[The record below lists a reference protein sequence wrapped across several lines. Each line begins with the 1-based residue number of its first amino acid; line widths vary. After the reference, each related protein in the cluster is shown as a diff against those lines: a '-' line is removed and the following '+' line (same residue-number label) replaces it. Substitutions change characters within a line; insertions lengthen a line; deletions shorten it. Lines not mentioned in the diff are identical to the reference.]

1 MSMSQQYIYA
11 IGRRKT
17 ATAQVRLFTGSGA
30 SVINGKPFD
39 QYVHRSDL
47 FATLLS
53 PLKTVGGQDKYHF
66 DVKVAGSG
74 ESAQV
79 EAIRLGLARAL
90 VSENA
95 GIKKVLKAE
104 GFLKRDSR
112 IVERKKPGLH
122 KARKASQ
129 WSKR

>member
-1 MSMSQQYIYA
+1 MTSKKYTYA

-17 ATAQVRLFTGSGA
+17 ATAQVRLFAGSGT
-30 SVINGKPFD
+30 SEINGKPMNE
-39 QYVHRSDL
+39 YIHRSDL
-47 FATLLS
+47 FAVLLS
-53 PLKTVGGQDKYHF
+53 PLKTIGMHDKYHF
-66 DVKVAGSG
+66 QVTVEGSG
-74 ESAQV
+74 EHSQA
-79 EAIRLGLARAL
+79 EAIRLGIARAL
-90 VSENA
+90 VIESATNR
-95 GIKKVLKAE
+95 KPLKDE

>member
-1 MSMSQQYIYA
+1 MTSKKYIYA

-17 ATAQVRLFTGSGA
+17 ATAQVRLFAGVGTSE
-30 SVINGKPFD
+30 INGKPMNE
-39 QYVHRSDL
+39 YIHRSDL
-47 FATLLS
+47 FAVLLA
-53 PLKTVGGQDKYHF
+53 PLKTLGVQDKYYF
-66 DVKVAGSG
+66 QVIVSGSG
-74 ESAQV
+74 EHSQA
-79 EAIRLGLARAL
+79 EAIRLGIARAL
-90 VSENA
+90 VLETANA
-95 GIKKVLKAE
+95 RKSLKDE

>member
-1 MSMSQQYIYA
+1 MADKKYVYA

-17 ATAQVRLFTGSGA
+17 ATAQVRLFAGA
-30 SVINGKPFD
+30 GTSEINGKPMNE
-39 QYVHRSDL
+39 YIHRSDL
-47 FATLLS
+47 FAVLLAPFKTLG
-53 PLKTVGGQDKYHF
+53 VQDKYHF
-66 DVKVAGSG
+66 SVIVAGSG
-74 ESAQV
+74 EHSQA
-79 EAIRLGLARAL
+79 EAIRLGIARAL
-90 VSENA
+90 VLENA
-95 GIKKVLKAE
+95 TARKSLKDE

>member
-1 MSMSQQYIYA
+1 MTEKKYIYA

-17 ATAQVRLFTGSGA
+17 ATAQVRLFTGAGTSE
-30 SVINGKPFD
+30 INGKPMNE
-39 QYVHRSDL
+39 YIHRSDL
-47 FATLLS
+47 FAVLLA
-53 PLKTVGGQDKYHF
+53 PLKTLGVQDKYHF
-66 DVKVAGSG
+66 SVTVAGSG
-74 ESAQV
+74 ESAQA
-79 EAIRLGLARAL
+79 EAIRLGIARAL
-90 VSENA
+90 VEESA
-95 GIKKVLKAE
+95 TVRKALKGE

>member
-1 MSMSQQYIYA
+1 MADKKYVYA

-17 ATAQVRLFTGSGA
+17 ATAQVRLFAGA
-30 SVINGKPFD
+30 GESVINGKPMNE
-39 QYVHRSDL
+39 YVHRSDL
-47 FATLLS
+47 FAVLLAPFKTLG
-53 PLKTVGGQDKYHF
+53 VQDKYHF
-66 DVKVAGSG
+66 SVIVSGSG
-74 ESAQV
+74 EHSQA
-79 EAIRLGLARAL
+79 EAIRLGIARAL
-90 VSENA
+90 VLENA
-95 GIKKVLKAE
+95 TARKSLKDE

>member
-1 MSMSQQYIYA
+1 MTSKKYIYA

-17 ATAQVRLFTGSGA
+17 ATAQVRLFAGVGTSE
-30 SVINGKPFD
+30 INGKPMNE
-39 QYVHRSDL
+39 YIHRSDL
-47 FATLLS
+47 FTVLLA
-53 PLKTVGGQDKYHF
+53 PLKTLGVQDKYYF
-66 DVKVAGSG
+66 QVIVSGSG
-74 ESAQV
+74 EHSQA
-79 EAIRLGLARAL
+79 EAIRLGIARAL
-90 VSENA
+90 VLETANA
-95 GIKKVLKAE
+95 RKSLKDE